1 MRCEASPKLPG
12 ISLLDPD
19 HRLREEVLGSEALA
33 FVADLARAF
42 QPRIQTLLKA
52 RLRVQAELD
61 AGKRLDFLPDT
72 RAIRDGDWTI
82 APLPEDLRDRR
93 VEITG
98 PPDRKMVINALN
110 SGARCFMADFEDS
123 CAPTWNR
130 LLEGQKNLMQA
141 VRRTLQFEDGATGR
155 SYRLNE
161 KPAVLMVR
169 PRGLHLEERHMAVDG
184 VVVPAPLFDFGLYVF
199 HNAKELV
206 DRGSGPYLYLPKLE
220 HHEEATLWRDIF
232 VHTEAALGL
241 RPGSIRA
248 TVLIETLPAAFQ
260 MDEILFALKDHIAGL
275 NCGRWDYIFS
285 FIKKRR
291 MDPGAVL
298 PDRASV
304 GMMQPFLRTYSQ
316 LLIQTCHR
324 RGALAMGGM
333 AAQIPIKEDV
343 EANEKAMERVRQDK
357 LREVTDGHDGTWV
370 AHPGLVALATE
381 VFDAHMSG
389 PNQLHVKGSL
399 GTITADDLLQVPDG
413 PRTEAGLRHN
423 VRVGIRYLEA
433 WLGGNGCV
441 PIDHLMEDAATAE
454 ISRAQVWQWL
464 HHRVLL
470 TDGRIVDRPR
480 LAQIIVEEM
489 ARLRAELGDS
499 RFTGSCFAEAR
510 LLFESLCTD
519 AVLQDFLTIPAY
531 GNLLADELM
540 ARVS

>member
-19 HRLREEVLGSEALA
+19 HRLRDEVLSSEALA
-33 FVADLARAF
+33 FVADLVRTF
-42 QPRIQTLLKA
+42 QPRIEALLEA
-52 RLRVQAELD
+52 RYQVQASLD
-61 AGKRLDFLPDT
+61 AGQTLDFLPET
-72 RAIRDGDWTI
+72 RAIREGDWTI
-82 APLPEDLRDRR
+82 APLPDDLRDRR

-130 LLEGQKNLMQA
+130 LLEGQKNLMEA
-141 VRRTLQFEDGATGR
+141 VRRTLKFEDGAMGR

-161 KPAVLMVR
+161 NPAVLMMR
-169 PRGLHLEERHMAVDG
+169 PRGLHLEERHLTVDG
-184 VVVPAPLFDFGLYVF
+184 VVVSASLFDFGLYVF
-199 HNAKELV
+199 HNANELV
-206 DRGSGPYLYLPKLE
+206 ARGSGPYLYLPKLE
-220 HHEEATLWRDIF
+220 HHEEARLWRDVF

-241 RPGSIRA
+241 RPGTIRA

-260 MDEILFALKDHIAGL
+260 MDEILFALKDHIVGL

-298 PDRASV
+298 PDRGSI
-304 GMMQPFLRTYSQ
+304 GMTQPFLRTYSQ

-333 AAQIPIKEDV
+333 AAQIPIKEDA
-343 EANEKAMERVRQDK
+343 EANDAAMERVRQDK
-357 LREVTDGHDGTWV
+357 LREVKDGHDGTWV

-381 VFDAHMSG
+381 IFDAHM
-389 PNQLHVKGSL
+389 PELNQLHVMGCN
-399 GTITADDLLQVPDG
+399 GIVTAEDLLRVPEG

-423 VRVGIRYLEA
+423 VRVGIRYLES

-441 PIDHLMEDAATAE
+441 PIDNLMEDAATAE

-464 HHRVLL
+464 HHRVQLE
-470 TDGRIVDRPR
+470 DGRIVDRPR
-480 LAQIIVEEM
+480 LAQIIIEEM

-519 AVLQDFLTIPAY
+519 AVLQDFLTSSAY
-531 GNLLADELM
+531 GHLLADELM

>member
-19 HRLREEVLGSEALA
+19 HRLRDEVLGPLALT
-33 FVADLARAF
+33 FVADLVRTF
-42 QPRIQTLLKA
+42 QPRIEALLEA
-52 RLRVQAELD
+52 RRRIQADLD
-61 AGKRLDFLPDT
+61 AGKSMDFLPET
-72 RAIRDGDWTI
+72 LAIREGDWTI
-82 APLPEDLRDRR
+82 APLPDDLRDRR

-130 LLEGQKNLMQA
+130 LLEGQKNLIAA
-141 VRRTLQFEDGATGR
+141 VRRTLRFEDGVTGR
-155 SYRLNE
+155 TYRLNE
-161 KPAVLMVR
+161 NPAVLMMR
-169 PRGLHLEERHMAVDG
+169 PRGLHLEERHMTVDG
-184 VVVPAPLFDFGLYVF
+184 VVVSASLFDFGLYVF
-199 HNAKELV
+199 HNASELIA
-206 DRGSGPYLYLPKLE
+206 RGSGPYVYLPKLE
-220 HHEEATLWRDIF
+220 HHDEAALWRDVL
-232 VHTEAALGL
+232 VHSEAALGL
-241 RPGSIRA
+241 QLGSIRA

-260 MDEILFALKDHIAGL
+260 MDEILFALKDHIVGL

-298 PDRASV
+298 PDRGSI
-304 GMMQPFLRTYSQ
+304 GMTQPFLRTYSQ
-316 LLIQTCHR
+316 LLIRTCHR

-333 AAQIPIKEDV
+333 AAQIPIKEDAA
-343 EANEKAMERVRQDK
+343 ANETAMERVRQDK
-357 LREVTDGHDGTWV
+357 LREVKDGHDGTWV

-381 VFDAHMSG
+381 IFNAHMPG
-389 PNQLHVKGSL
+389 PNQLHVKGDI
-399 GTITADDLLQVPDG
+399 GTVTAEDLLQVPEG

-423 VRVGIRYLEA
+423 VRVGIRYLES

-464 HHRVLL
+464 HHRVQLA
-470 TDGRIVDRPR
+470 DGRIVDRPR
-480 LAQIIVEEM
+480 LAQIVVEEM
-489 ARLRAELGDS
+489 ARLRTELGDS

-531 GNLLADELM
+531 GHLLADELM